1 MDLQYPLVH
10 IDDVEPRAQALDEGW
25 ATSEFRIPI
34 SAACGSPTVAFHS
47 IFRPGSKHAKHIH
60 RNCDEVTIYLSG
72 HGVTGIDGD
81 TADVRPG
88 HCRVAPRGSEHF
100 FFNESGDEAR
110 DEECLVVGFY
120 MGAAD
125 VDATGY
131 EFRGDVT
138 GADLEKPRGNLN
150 NGIMVHLDEVRP
162 ADMAAGDGWLIS
174 DFRMPIGRHVGYSS
188 TLFRARFLPG
198 AVHKKHRHQNCDEIY
213 YVISGHGL
221 AGAGDDRV
229 EVRGGHFHYIPKGVE
244 HWLYN
249 LSDGVPLEVAGVYID
264 AGNVEE
270 TGYVYLGDV
279 TEADIKARTG

>member
-1 MDLQYPLVH
+1 MALQYPLVH
-10 IDDVEPRAQALDEGW
+10 VDDIKPRAQSLEDGW
-25 ATSEFRIPI
+25 AISEFRIPI
-34 SAACGSPTVAFHS
+34 SGAVCSATAAFHS

-72 HGVTGIDGD
+72 AGVTGIEED

-88 HCRVAPRGSEHF
+88 HCRVAPKGREHF
-100 FFNESGDEAR
+100 FYNNSG

-138 GADLEKPRGNLN
+138 EADLDAARRPLSQ
-150 NGIMVHLDEVRP
+150 GIMVHLDDVEP
-162 ADMAAGDGWLIS
+162 AHMAAGDGWLIS
-174 DFRMPIGRHVGYSS
+174 DFRMPIGSHNGYSS

-198 AVHKKHRHQNCDEIY
+198 AVHKKHRHDHCDEIY

-221 AGAGDDRV
+221 AGAGDDRA
-229 EVRGGHFHYIPKGVE
+229 EVRGGHFHFIPKGVE

-249 LSDGVPLEVAGVYID
+249 LSDAEALEVVGVYID
-264 AGNVEE
+264 AGNVAA
-270 TGYVYLGDV
+270 TGYVYMGDV
-279 TEADIKARTG
+279 GEADIHAPRTDR

>member
-1 MDLQYPLVH
+1 MALQYPLVH
-10 IDDVEPRAQALDEGW
+10 VDDIKPRAQSLEDGW
-25 ATSEFRIPI
+25 AISEFRIPI
-34 SAACGSPTVAFHS
+34 SGADGSATAAFHS

-60 RNCDEVTIYLSG
+60 QHCDEVTIYLSG
-72 HGVTGIDGD
+72 AGVTGIEGD

-88 HCRVAPRGSEHF
+88 HCRVAPKGREHF
-100 FFNESGDEAR
+100 FYNNSAE
-110 DEECLVVGFY
+110 EECLVVGFY

-138 GADLEKPRGNLN
+138 EADLSAARGPLSQ
-150 NGIMVHLDEVRP
+150 GIMVHLDDVEP

-174 DFRMPIGRHVGYSS
+174 DFRIPIGSHNGYSS
-188 TLFRARFLPG
+188 TLFRAHFLPG
-198 AVHKKHRHQNCDEIY
+198 AVHKKHRHDHCDEIY

-221 AGAGDDRV
+221 AGAGDDRA

-249 LSDGVPLEVAGVYID
+249 LSASEALEVVGVYIG
-264 AGNVEE
+264 AGNVAA
-270 TGYVYLGDV
+270 TGYVYMGDV
-279 TEADIKARTG
+279 GEADINAPRTG

>member
-1 MDLQYPLVH
+1 MELQYPLVH
-10 IDDVEPRAQALDEGW
+10 VDDIKPRAQSAEDGW
-25 ATSEFRIPI
+25 AISEFRIPI
-34 SAACGSPTVAFHS
+34 SGADGSATAAFHS

-60 RNCDEVTIYLSG
+60 QHCDEVTIYLSG
-72 HGVTGIDGD
+72 TGITGIEGD
-81 TADVRPG
+81 CADVRAG
-88 HCRVAPRGSEHF
+88 HCRMAPKGREHF
-100 FFNESGDEAR
+100 FYNNTS

-138 GADLEKPRGNLN
+138 EADLSAARGPLSQ
-150 NGIMVHLDEVRP
+150 GIMVHLDDVEP

-174 DFRMPIGRHVGYSS
+174 DFRMPIGSHNGYAS

-198 AVHKKHRHQNCDEIY
+198 AVHKKHRHDHCDEIY

-221 AGAGDDRV
+221 AGAGDDRA

-249 LSDGVPLEVAGVYID
+249 LSQSEPLEVVGVYSD
-264 AGNVEE
+264 AGNVAA
-270 TGYVYLGDV
+270 TGYVYMGDV
-279 TEADIKARTG
+279 GEADINAPRTG